1 MPKKKTNTSAM
12 LALAF
17 AVVMVGVFFLNL
29 TIWLK
34 IAIDVLLIL
43 LFLYIRRGY
52 IFFYRGAVAMNKG
65 PEDRIWPNFEKA
77 LKSGVDVER
86 QVMIGSAYVQRG
98 DAARGVEILE
108 KVIANP
114 KAKDFANTATITC
127 SMGYWR
133 LGNMDKAIS
142 VLEELSDAGYRDD
155 NLSVNLESYLLEKK
169 DLEGAKKAIDTG
181 RQEKTE
187 TNGLMDNRGWY
198 YIQSGEWDKAKE
210 VYDELIDDRNAKF
223 PEAYLHGAQVSIHEN
238 DIEQAI
244 DRLSWGIGKKFYG
257 TCMFT
262 KEYMEKILLGLQN
275 PKTREAFAKT
285 MEESHVDISIGR
297 DFPGIEK
304 AVEFDENDADVI
316 RPKEKPAYSRTAPA
330 VASKSASG
338 IASSSGDD
346 AENTASGEDEGI
358 DTSVDDDEREPNT
371 DLDDEDAA
379 LAVSLGYDE
388 TVEAEE
394 SPDTD
399 LDDDDEREPNTDVDE
414 D

>member
-1 MPKKKTNTSAM
+1 MPKKKTNTSALM
-12 LALAF
+12 ALAF
-17 AVVMVGVFFLNL
+17 AAAMVGVFFLNL

-65 PEDRIWPNFEKA
+65 PEEKIWPNLEKA
-77 LKSGVDVER
+77 LKAGVDTER

-98 DAARGVEILE
+98 DAARGVEVLE
-108 KVIANP
+108 KVMANP
-114 KAKDFANTATITC
+114 KAGDFAKTATITC

-133 LGNMDKAIS
+133 LGNMDKAIE
-142 VLEELSDAGYRDD
+142 VLEELQATGYTDD

-169 DLEGAKKAIDTG
+169 DLKGAKKAIDKG
-181 RQEKTE
+181 RPEKTE

-198 YIQSGEWDKAKE
+198 YIQKGEWDKARE

-244 DRLSWGIGKKFYG
+244 DRLGWGIGKKFFG

-262 KEYMEKILLGLQN
+262 KQYMEKILLGLQN
-275 PKTREAFAKT
+275 PKTRKSFAKA
-285 MEESHVDISIGR
+285 MEDNHVDISIGKPFAAL
-297 DFPGIEK
+297 DTVE
-304 AVEFDENDADVI
+304 EFDENDAEVI
-316 RPKEKPAYSRTAPA
+316 RPKEKPTYSRTAPA
-330 VASKSASG
+330 
-338 IASSSGDD
+338 IAPAETAD
-346 AENTASGEDEGI
+346 AEANM
-358 DTSVDDDEREPNT
+358 DTGVDDDEREPNT
-371 DLDDEDAA
+371 DLDEEDAA
-379 LAVSLGYDE
+379 LAVRLGYDDS
-388 TVEAEE
+388 TVAEE
-394 SPDTD
+394 SPSTD
-399 LDDDDEREPNTDVDE
+399 LDDDDEREPNTDVDDE

>member
-1 MPKKKTNTSAM
+1 MPNKKKTNTSALM
-12 LALAF
+12 ALAF
-17 AVVMVGVFFLNL
+17 AAAMVGVFL
-29 TIWLK
+29 LK
-34 IAIDVLLIL
+34 INIWVKVGIDVLLIL

-52 IFFYRGAVAMNKG
+52 IFFYRGAVAINKG
-65 PEDRIWPNFEKA
+65 PAEKIWPNFEKA
-77 LKSGVDVER
+77 LKAGVDTER
-86 QVMIGSAYVQRG
+86 QLMIGSAFVQRG
-98 DAARGVEILE
+98 DAARGLEILE
-108 KVIANP
+108 KIIANP
-114 KAKDFANTATITC
+114 KAGESAKTATVTC

-133 LGNMDKAIS
+133 LGDMDKAIS

-155 NLSVNLESYLLEKK
+155 NLSVNLESYLLETK

-181 RQEKTE
+181 RPEKTE

-275 PKTREAFAKT
+275 PKTREAFAKA
-285 MEESHVDISIGR
+285 MEESHVDISIGKQFAAL
-297 DFPGIEK
+297 DTVE
-304 AVEFDENDADVI
+304 EFDENTSGVI
-316 RPKEKPAYSRTAPA
+316 RPKEKPSYSRTAPA
-330 VASKSASG
+330 IASKEAEVEENAASV
-338 IASSSGDD
+338 
-346 AENTASGEDEGI
+346 EDESI
-358 DTSVDDDEREPNT
+358 DTDLDDDEREPNT

-379 LAVSLGYDE
+379 LAVELGYDDS
-388 TVEAEE
+388 TVEEE
-394 SPDTD
+394 TPDTD
-399 LDDDDEREPNTDVDE
+399 LDDDEREPNTDVDDE

>member
-142 VLEELSDAGYRDD
+142 VLEELSEAGYRDD

-181 RQEKTE
+181 RPEKTE

-198 YIQSGEWDKAKE
+198 YIQNGEWDKAKE

-275 PKTREAFAKT
+275 PKTREAFAKA
-285 MEESHVDISIGR
+285 MEESHVDISIGKQFAAL
-297 DFPGIEK
+297 DTVE
-304 AVEFDENDADVI
+304 EFDENTSGVI
-316 RPKEKPAYSRTAPA
+316 RPKEKPSYSRTAPA
-330 VASKSASG
+330 IASKEAEVEENAASV
-338 IASSSGDD
+338 
-346 AENTASGEDEGI
+346 EDESI
-358 DTSVDDDEREPNT
+358 DTDLDDDEREPNT

-379 LAVSLGYDE
+379 LAVELGYDDS
-388 TVEAEE
+388 TVEEE
-394 SPDTD
+394 TPDTD
-399 LDDDDEREPNTDVDE
+399 LDDDEREPNTDVDDE

>member
-1 MPKKKTNTSAM
+1 MPKKKTNTSALM
-12 LALAF
+12 ALAF
-17 AVVMVGVFFLNL
+17 AAAMVGVFFLNL

-65 PEDRIWPNFEKA
+65 PEEKIWPNLEKA
-77 LKSGVDVER
+77 LKAGVDTER

-98 DAARGVEILE
+98 DAARGVEVLE
-108 KVIANP
+108 KVMANP
-114 KAKDFANTATITC
+114 KAGDFAKTATITC

-133 LGNMDKAIS
+133 LGNMDKAIE
-142 VLEELSDAGYRDD
+142 VLEELQATGYTDD

-169 DLEGAKKAIDTG
+169 DLKGAKKAIDKG
-181 RQEKTE
+181 RPEKTE

-198 YIQSGEWDKAKE
+198 YIQKGEWDKAKE

-244 DRLSWGIGKKFYG
+244 DRLGWGIGKKFFG

-262 KEYMEKILLGLQN
+262 KQYMEKILLGLQN
-275 PKTREAFAKT
+275 PKTRKSFAKA
-285 MEESHVDISIGR
+285 MKDNHVDISIGKPFAAL
-297 DFPGIEK
+297 DTVE
-304 AVEFDENDADVI
+304 EFDENDAEVI
-316 RPKEKPAYSRTAPA
+316 RPKEKPTYSRTAPA
-330 VASKSASG
+330 
-338 IASSSGDD
+338 IAPAETAD
-346 AENTASGEDEGI
+346 AEADM
-358 DTSVDDDEREPNT
+358 DTGVDDDEREPNT
-371 DLDDEDAA
+371 DLDEEDAA
-379 LAVSLGYDE
+379 LAVRLGYDDS
-388 TVEAEE
+388 TVAEE
-394 SPDTD
+394 SPSTD
-399 LDDDDEREPNTDVDE
+399 LDDDDEREPNTDVDDE